1 MTDTKEVNQAQEVE
15 VEVEGQA
22 TDDVE
27 TKQQEDEKIGEKIEI
42 TQDEL
47 NELIQKR
54 VAREKRKYEEQL
66 ESLQKEQEEAEKLAK
81 MNAEEKAQYEREKDK
96 QTIKELKSRLNKIG
110 MQTEA
115 KTMLSEHDIR
125 LDDNLLNVLVRDTA
139 EETKEA
145 VNSFVKAFNEAVNV
159 KTNEKLR
166 GKTPQSTRG
175 QVRLT
180 KEEIMKIKND
190 DERKLAIA
198 NNQDLF
204 K

>member
-110 MQTEA
+110 MQAEA

>member
-166 GKTPQSTRG
+166 GKTPQCTRG
-175 QVRLT
+175 Q
-180 KEEIMKIKND
+180 
-190 DERKLAIA
+190 ER
-198 NNQDLF
+198 
-204 K
+204 